1 MGEGAKKSRCIKF
14 SLRKNDALARAPRTV
29 SGWSMRNPGAP
40 LLLSAVVLF
49 LPAVALGHVSIA
61 SGPGF
66 ANTTQEI
73 VFGVGHG
80 CAGADT
86 YRVRIQIPA
95 DVLSVRPLRSDFGKI
110 SVEKDAAG
118 TITAVSWQ
126 KADADALDADLAYY
140 KLVVRLKV
148 PNKPFT
154 TYYFAAQQTCRAM
167 DGTLST
173 VDWKMLPTDPVV
185 DGGADEPA
193 PALLVLPARRPGWNK
208 FVVPLAV
215 PDLTTVFGDAQIVWR
230 GTAAYSAN
238 PTTSELIAATPGV
251 AALTGIAAND
261 EIWVKY

>member
-1 MGEGAKKSRCIKF
+1 M
-14 SLRKNDALARAPRTV
+14 KNFIVRLLPLAAIVLAPGMARA
-29 SGWSMRNPGAP
+29 
-40 LLLSAVVLF
+40 
-49 LPAVALGHVSIA
+49 HVSIV

-66 ANTTQEI
+66 ASTTQEI
-73 VFGVGHG
+73 TFGVGHG

-86 YRVRIQIPA
+86 TKVRVEIPA
-95 DVLSVRPLRSDFGKI
+95 DVLSVRPMRSDFGKV

-126 KADADALDADLAYY
+126 KADADALDADIAYY

-154 TYYFAAQQTCRAM
+154 TVYFKAQQTCRAM

-173 VDWKMLPTDPVV
+173 VDWTMLPTDPVV

-193 PALLVLPARRPGWNK
+193 AALVVLPARQPGWNK
-208 FVVPLAV
+208 Y
-215 PDLTTVFGDAQIVWR
+215 TVAAPVADVSALFSDAQIVWK
-230 GTAAYSAN
+230 GTAAFSSN
-238 PTTSELIAATPGV
+238 PNT
-251 AALTGIAAND
+251 AALIGSTAGVTALTSLAASD

>member
-1 MGEGAKKSRCIKF
+1 MTRSFARLLPLTVVMFVPGI
-14 SLRKNDALARAPRTV
+14 ARA
-29 SGWSMRNPGAP
+29 
-40 LLLSAVVLF
+40 
-49 LPAVALGHVSIA
+49 HVSIV

-73 VFGVGHG
+73 AFGVGHG

-86 YRVRIQIPA
+86 VRVRVEIPS
-95 DVLSVRPLRSDFGKI
+95 DVLSVRPLRSDFGKV

-126 KADADALDADLAYY
+126 KPDADALDADIAYY

-154 TYYFAAQQTCRAM
+154 TYFFKAHQTCRAM

-173 VDWKMLPTDPVV
+173 VDWAMLPGDLVV
-185 DGGADEPA
+185 DGGAADEPA
-193 PALLVLPARRPGWNK
+193 PALVVLPARQPGWNK
-208 FVVPLAV
+208 YVVAQIV
-215 PDLTTVFGDAQIVWR
+215 PDIATIFGDAQIVWK

-238 PTTSELIAATPGV
+238 PATAGLIEATPGV
-251 AALTGIAAND
+251 SALTALAAGD
-261 EIWVKY
+261 EIWVRY

>member
-1 MGEGAKKSRCIKF
+1 MTTKLIA
-14 SLRKNDALARAPRTV
+14 SLFVLGVAIALPGVARA
-29 SGWSMRNPGAP
+29 
-40 LLLSAVVLF
+40 
-49 LPAVALGHVSIA
+49 HVSIV

-73 VFGVGHG
+73 TFGVGHG

-86 YRVRIQIPA
+86 YRVRIEIPA
-95 DVLSVRPLRSDFGKI
+95 DVLSVRPMRSDFGKV
-110 SVEKDAAG
+110 SVEKDTAG

-126 KADADALDADLAYY
+126 KPDADALDADLAYY

-154 TYYFAAQQTCRAM
+154 TYFFKSQQTCRAM

-173 VDWKMLPTDPVV
+173 VGWTMLPTDPVV
-185 DGGADEPA
+185 DGGSTDEPA
-193 PALLVLPARRPGWNK
+193 PALVVLPARQPGWNK
-208 FVVPLAV
+208 FVVAQPVA
-215 PDLTTVFGDAQIVWR
+215 DLSTIFSDAQIVWK

-238 PTTSELIAATPGV
+238 ANT
-251 AALTGIAAND
+251 AALIGSTTGVTALTSLAAND

>member
-1 MGEGAKKSRCIKF
+1 MTTKLIA
-14 SLRKNDALARAPRTV
+14 SLFALGV
-29 SGWSMRNPGAP
+29 
-40 LLLSAVVLF
+40 
-49 LPAVALGHVSIA
+49 AVALPGVARAHVSIA

-73 VFGVGHG
+73 TFGVGHG

-86 YRVRIQIPA
+86 YRVRIEIPA
-95 DVLSVRPLRSDFGKI
+95 DVLSVRPMRSDFGKV
-110 SVEKDAAG
+110 SVEKDTAG

-154 TYYFAAQQTCRAM
+154 TYFFKAHQTCRAM

-173 VDWKMLPTDPVV
+173 VDWSMLPTDPVV
-185 DGGADEPA
+185 DGGATDEPA
-193 PALLVLPARRPGWNK
+193 PALVVLPARQPGWNK
-208 FVVPLAV
+208 FVVAQAV
-215 PDLTTVFGDAQIVWR
+215 ADVSTLFSDAQIVWK

-238 PTTSELIAATPGV
+238 PNT
-251 AALTGIAAND
+251 AALITSTAGVTSLTSLAAND

>member
-1 MGEGAKKSRCIKF
+1 MRHLLAASLLTAAFLVRSPRSR
-14 SLRKNDALARAPRTV
+14 
-29 SGWSMRNPGAP
+29 
-40 LLLSAVVLF
+40 SA
-49 LPAVALGHVSIA
+49 HVSVA

-86 YRVRIQIPA
+86 YRVRVEIPA
-95 DVLSVRPLRSDFGKI
+95 GVLSVRPLRSDFGKPTI
-110 SVEKDAAG
+110 EKDAAG

-126 KADADALDADLAYY
+126 KPDADALDADLAYY

-148 PNKPFT
+148 PDQPFT
-154 TYYFAAQQTCRAM
+154 TIFFVAHQTCRAA
-167 DGTLST
+167 DGTMST

-185 DGGADEPA
+185 DGGTDEPA
-193 PALLVLPARRPGWNK
+193 PALVILPARRPGWNK
-208 FVVPLAV
+208 YVVPQAV
-215 PDLTTVFGDAQIVWR
+215 PDVAALFGDAQIVWK

-238 PTTSELIAATPGV
+238 PTTAELIGATPGV
-251 AALTGIAAND
+251 TALSALAAND

>member
-1 MGEGAKKSRCIKF
+1 MRHILFASFLVAGVA
-14 SLRKNDALARAPRTV
+14 AP
-29 SGWSMRNPGAP
+29 
-40 LLLSAVVLF
+40 
-49 LPAVALGHVSIA
+49 PAVARAHVSIA

-73 VFGVGHG
+73 TFGVGHG

-86 YRVRIQIPA
+86 VKVRVEIPA
-95 DVLSVRPLRSDFGKI
+95 DVLSVRPLRSDFGKPT
-110 SVEKDAAG
+110 VEKDTAG

-126 KADADALDADLAYY
+126 KPEADALDADLAYY

-154 TYYFAAQQTCRAM
+154 TYYFKSQQTCRAM
-167 DGTLST
+167 DGTMTT
-173 VDWKMLPTDPVV
+173 VGWNMLPTDPVV

-208 FVVPLAV
+208 FVVAAAV
-215 PDLTTVFGDAQIVWR
+215 TDMAAVFGDAQIVWK
-230 GTAAYSAN
+230 GSAAFSPN
-238 PTTSELIAATPGV
+238 PTTSELIGSTAGV
-251 AALTGIAAND
+251 TALSSLAAND